1 MERSRCDFGKN
12 FISAI
17 QLQLFIEATR
27 TSNLKRRIAIDP
39 SGIEIC
45 LYYIY
50 IYIYTYVCV
59 AITRKIHAVRFYKSV
74 SPSGISE

>member
-50 IYIYTYVCV
+50 IYTYVCV